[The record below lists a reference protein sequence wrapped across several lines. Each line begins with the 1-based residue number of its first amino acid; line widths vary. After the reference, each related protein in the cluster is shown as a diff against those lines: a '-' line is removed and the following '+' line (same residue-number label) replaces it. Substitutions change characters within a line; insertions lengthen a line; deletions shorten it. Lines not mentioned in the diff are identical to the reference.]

1 MSDTPMSDTPA
12 DPIRTAGPT
21 LDLAVIG
28 NGMLAALVDRSA
40 RIVWS
45 CFPRFDGDPVFCSLM
60 TGADD
65 PEHGGEFAI
74 EVVDARECNQRY
86 EENTAILVSEIVD
99 ARGNVV
105 EVVDFAPRFRHLGRI
120 FRPPQLVRR
129 IRPLRGRPR
138 VRIRVRPRFEWGART
153 PEETRGSHHLRFVG
167 PQTTLRLTTDAPIS
181 YVSEGTPFALDRPL
195 SFFFGTDEPLR
206 TEVDETARE
215 FLEKTVDYWRDWV
228 RALSIP
234 YEWQNEVIRAAITLK
249 LCQFEETGAIVAALT
264 TSIPEAP
271 DSGRNWDY
279 RFCWLRDA
287 YFVIQALNRLGTTL
301 TMEDFL
307 GFITNIVDDAEE
319 PGRPEDLPPLFG
331 ITRAPDLDERTAPA
345 LRGYRGMGPVRVGN
359 AAATQ
364 IQNDVYGSVVLAS
377 THAFLDRRMVRP
389 GNRELFVHLE
399 KLGRRAVRVFDQPD
413 AGPWELRTKAA
424 VHTFS
429 SVMCWAACDRL
440 ARIAAALGDGD
451 RHAAWQADAQRM
463 RAVIEERAF
472 NHELGVFV
480 STFDG
485 HDLDATLLLL
495 AELGFVRADDPRF
508 VATVE
513 AVGTALRRGDLL
525 LRYAVEDDFGHM
537 RTGFLICG
545 FWYVD
550 ALASIGRRDEARAL
564 FERILKRRNS
574 FGILSEDADVETG
587 ELWGNFP
594 QTYSMVGIINA
605 AMRLSVP
612 WDTVI

>member
-1 MSDTPMSDTPA
+1 MPEPNQARHPS
-12 DPIRTAGPT
+12 

-28 NGMLAALVDRSA
+28 NGMLAALVDRQA

-45 CFPRFDGDPVFCSLM
+45 CFPRFDGDPVFCSLL
-60 TGADD
+60 GG
-65 PEHGGEFAI
+65 EEGGRGGEFAI
-74 EVVDARECNQRY
+74 EMLGAVECRQRY
-86 EENTAILVSEIVD
+86 EDNTAILVSEIED
-99 ARGNVV
+99 ARGNIV
-105 EVVDFAPRFRHLGRI
+105 EITDFAPRFRHLGRI

-138 VRIRVRPRFEWGART
+138 VRVRLAPRFEWGART
-153 PEETRGSHHLRFVG
+153 PEETRGSHHVRFVG
-167 PQTTLRLTTDAPIS
+167 PQMTLRLTTDAPIS
-181 YVSEGTPFALDRPL
+181 YVAEGTPFSLDRPL
-195 SFFFGTDEPLR
+195 SFFFGADEPLR

-215 FLEKTVDYWRDWV
+215 FLEKTTDHWRDWV
-228 RALSIP
+228 RSLSIP
-234 YEWQNEVIRAAITLK
+234 YEWQREVIRAAITLK

-287 YFVIQALNRLGTTL
+287 YFVIQALNRLGTTR

-331 ITRAPDLDERTAPA
+331 ITRSPDLEERQAPA
-345 LRGYRGMGPVRVGN
+345 LQGYRGMGPVRVGN
-359 AAATQ
+359 AAASQ

-377 THAFLDRRMVRP
+377 THAFMDRRMIRP
-389 GNRELFVHLE
+389 GNDELFAHLE

-440 ARIAAALGDGD
+440 ARIGLELGKPD
-451 RHAAWQADAQRM
+451 RAQEWRREADSM
-463 RAVIEERAF
+463 RRIIEQQAF
-472 NHELGVFV
+472 NAELGTFV
-480 STFDG
+480 STFGG

-495 AELGFVRADDPRF
+495 AELGFIEATDPRF

-513 AVGTALRRGDLL
+513 AVGAALRRGDLL

-550 ALASIGRRDEARAL
+550 ALASIGRRGEARAL

-574 FGILSEDADVETG
+574 FGLLSEDADLDTG
-587 ELWGNFP
+587 ELWGNIP
-594 QTYSMVGIINA
+594 QTYSMVGLINA
-605 AMRLSVP
+605 AVKLSRG
-612 WDTVI
+612 WDDTI

>member
-1 MSDTPMSDTPA
+1 MSDTPTVHPLRPEPS
-12 DPIRTAGPT
+12 

-28 NGMLAALVDRSA
+28 NGMLAALIDRSA

-45 CFPRFDGDPVFCSLM
+45 CFPRFDGDPVFCSLLGG
-60 TGADD
+60 TADGD
-65 PEHGGEFAI
+65 RGGDFAI
-74 EVVDARECNQRY
+74 ELLGAVRCTQRY
-86 EENTAILVSEIVD
+86 DDNTAVLVSEIED
-99 ARGNVV
+99 ERGNAI
-105 EVVDFAPRFRHLGRI
+105 EIIDFAPRFRNLGRI
-120 FRPPQLVRR
+120 FRPLQLVRR
-129 IRPLRGRPR
+129 VRPLCGRPR
-138 VRIRVRPRFEWGART
+138 IRIRLRPRFDWGSRT
-153 PEETRGSHHLRFVG
+153 PDETRGSHHLRFVG
-167 PQTTLRLTTDAPIS
+167 PQMTLRLTTDAPIT
-181 YVSEGTPFALDRPL
+181 YVSDGTPFALDRPL
-195 SFFFGTDEPLR
+195 SFFFGADEPLR
-206 TEVDETARE
+206 TEVDQTARE
-215 FLEKTVDYWRDWV
+215 FLKKTIGYWRDWV
-228 RALSIP
+228 RSLSIP

-249 LCQFEETGAIVAALT
+249 MCQFEETGAIVAALT

-331 ITRAPDLDERTAPA
+331 ITRTPDLDERTAPA
-345 LRGYRGMGPVRVGN
+345 LRGYRDMGPVRIGN

-364 IQNDVYGSVVLAS
+364 VQNDVYGSVVLAS

-399 KLGRRAVRVFDQPD
+399 KLGRRAIQVFDQPD

-440 ARIAAALGDGD
+440 ARIAAALGDEE
-451 RHAAWQADAQRM
+451 RRAAWAAEAARM
-463 RAVIEERAF
+463 REVIEARAF
-472 NHELGVFV
+472 NRELGVFV
-480 STFDG
+480 STFGG

-513 AVGTALRRGDLL
+513 AVGSSLRRGDLL

-550 ALASIGRRDEARAL
+550 ALASIGRRDEARIL
-564 FERILKRRNS
+564 FERILRRRNS
-574 FGILSEDADVETG
+574 FGILSEDADLETG

-594 QTYSMVGIINA
+594 QTYSMVGLINA
-605 AMRLSVP
+605 AVKLSRG
-612 WDTVI
+612 WEDAF